1 MKPTSTY
8 RMTKQTKRFLASFID
23 RHKRG
28 EFKRMAIQ
36 GELAF
41 IAAKFAKVDKSLK
54 DQYNDI

>member
-41 IAAKFAKVDKSLK
+41 IAAKFAKVDKSLE
-54 DQYNDI
+54 D